1 MLVWAAAE
9 FRMLLAIY
17 VSANNESA
25 LGRAQRTWWICVL
38 KQRPGYA
45 PGEGGQSSALD
56 ARAPLPSMWA
66 LNRDGLAAVL
76 PVPMQ
81 LT

>member
-1 MLVWAAAE
+1 
-9 FRMLLAIY
+9 MLLAIY

-66 LNRDGLAAVL
+66 LNREGSALGHGYAVPTSSPCIEL
-76 PVPMQ
+76 N
-81 LT
+81 